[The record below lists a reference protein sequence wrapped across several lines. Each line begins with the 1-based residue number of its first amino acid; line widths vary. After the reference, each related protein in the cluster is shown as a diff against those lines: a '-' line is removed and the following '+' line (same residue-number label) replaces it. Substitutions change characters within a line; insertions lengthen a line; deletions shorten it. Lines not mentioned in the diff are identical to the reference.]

1 MDYCL
6 PIVHLTHVRF
16 VPILDPQMSDP
27 HARLLP
33 KKGNE
38 MFVYQITTTDGYVA
52 RVTCE
57 GDPTEHP
64 AFYGRVL
71 DVVTIGEAGLN
82 LV

>member
-1 MDYCL
+1 
-6 PIVHLTHVRF
+6 
-16 VPILDPQMSDP
+16 MSDP
-27 HARLLP
+27 PARLGV
-33 KKGNE
+33 KKGNTV
-38 MFVYQITTTDGYVA
+38 FVYQITTTDGFVA

-71 DVVTIGEAGLN
+71 NVETLGEAGLS

>member
-1 MDYCL
+1 
-6 PIVHLTHVRF
+6 
-16 VPILDPQMSDP
+16 
-27 HARLLP
+27 
-33 KKGNE
+33 

-71 DVVTIGEAGLN
+71 DVVTIGEAGLH